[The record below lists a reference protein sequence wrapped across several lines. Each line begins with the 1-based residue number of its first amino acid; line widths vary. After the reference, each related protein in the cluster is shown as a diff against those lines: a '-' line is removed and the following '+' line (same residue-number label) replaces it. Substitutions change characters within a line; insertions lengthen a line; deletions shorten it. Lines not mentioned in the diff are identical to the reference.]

1 MRPREA
7 AKAKGCIDWVISFT
21 KTKLLPH
28 VPEMTIK
35 FTQRA
40 ESDTFLMRLRQVD
53 FGCFDGKSHSGR
65 LGWDTPFGARD
76 RSAKDGV
83 APPGFK
89 G

>member
-1 MRPREA
+1 
-7 AKAKGCIDWVISFT
+7 
-21 KTKLLPH
+21 
-28 VPEMTIK
+28 
-35 FTQRA
+35 
-40 ESDTFLMRLRQVD
+40 MRLRQVD